1 MSTAVSRRKFLKT
14 SGALIVSFSA
24 ASLLEP
30 LALAQGPFGTHMS
43 HIDPSKLD
51 SWLAVGADGM
61 VTAYTGKC
69 DFGQGIFTVQTQLV
83 AEELRVPLGRV
94 RIVQCDTSVTP
105 DEGTTS
111 GSQSTPVNFNTSGL
125 ADAAATARD
134 ALLQMA
140 SRRLQVPVAQL
151 TVTDGVISAGADK
164 RVSYG
169 QLIGGKR
176 FNLTLNSSAKRRT
189 PQEWTVLGK
198 PVPSMD
204 MPALAAGRFEFVHNV
219 HVPGMLHGRVVRP
232 PALGSAVIHVDESS
246 VRSLPGVVKVVVR
259 KNFVGMVAEKQWQA
273 EQAARQLKVNWSAP
287 VTLPAQQ
294 AFYDYMRRQPSRDVL
309 VVDSQDVEQ
318 KLSSASTVLR
328 ATYLHPYQMHGSI
341 GASCAVADVRG
352 NKATVWSPTQSVYP
366 TRSGVAAL
374 LSLPLDNVR
383 VIFTRG
389 SGCYGLNA
397 ADAVSYDAALLSHAV
412 RRPVRVQLTRKDEM
426 AWGENYGQ
434 PCVIEQRAALD
445 ANGAIVAWDCESWA
459 AAYGGRPGYDHPG
472 NIVTGLLVG
481 FEPEAFVPG
490 KSSQPTGELRN
501 GHNLVPSYLAGCVSG
516 KCGGAGNVRS
526 ERVLAHTVKS
536 PFFTGPLRSPLRL
549 QNTFAHEC
557 FMDELAAHAKADPVT
572 FRLRHLRETRMIDVV
587 KAVAQA
593 AQWEPR
599 PFPYSSSSS
608 SVATGRGI
616 ACVAYEGDNGYVA
629 LVAEAEVDRST
640 GRIQVKRFFA
650 AADCGPISN
659 PAGLRNQIAGGTLQ
673 GMSRALGEE
682 VTWDEHQITSTSW
695 ASYHSL
701 PLGIEVPTIEAVLI
715 NRSRGKAMGAGELS
729 ITAVAAA
736 IGNAVFDATGARLRE
751 VPFTPARVQA
761 AFQASV
767 TV

>member
-1 MSTAVSRRKFLKT
+1 MSTSFSRRKFLKT

-30 LALAQGPFGTHMS
+30 LAVAQGPFSTHMS
-43 HIDPSKLD
+43 HIDPGKLD

-83 AEELRVPLGRV
+83 AEELRVSLDRV
-94 RIVQCDTSVTP
+94 RMIQCDTSVTP

-125 ADAAATARD
+125 ADAAATARE

-140 SRRLQVPVAQL
+140 SRRLRVPVDQL
-151 TVTDGVISAGADK
+151 SVTDGVISAGRGK
-164 RVSYG
+164 RVTYAE
-169 QLIGGKR
+169 LIGGKR

-204 MPALAAGRFEFVHNV
+204 MPALATGRFEFVHNV
-219 HVPGMLHGRVVRP
+219 DVPGMLHGRVVRP
-232 PALGSAVIHVDESS
+232 PALGSAVINVDETS
-246 VRSLPGVVKVVVR
+246 VRNFPGLVKVVVR
-259 KNFVGMVAEKQWQA
+259 KNFVGVVAEKQWQA

-287 VTLPAQQ
+287 VSLPAQQ
-294 AFYDYMRRQPSRDVL
+294 TFYDYMRRQPSRDVL

-318 KLSSASTVLR
+318 KLASAPTVLR
-328 ATYLHPYQMHGSI
+328 VTYLHPYQMHGSI
-341 GASCAVADVRG
+341 GASCAVADVRCD
-352 NKATVWSPTQSVYP
+352 KATVWSPTQSVYP
-366 TRSGVAAL
+366 TRSGVAVL
-374 LSLPLDNVR
+374 LGLPLDNVR
-383 VIFTRG
+383 VIFERG

-397 ADAVSYDAALLSHAV
+397 ADTVSYDAALLSHAV
-412 RRPVRVQLTRKDEM
+412 GRPVRVQLTRKDEM

-445 ANGAIVAWDCESWA
+445 AKGAIIAWDCESWA

-472 NIVTGLLVG
+472 NVITGLLVG
-481 FEPEAFVPG
+481 FEPEAFVPR

-501 GHNLVPSYLAGCVSG
+501 GHNLVPSYLSGCISG

-557 FMDELAAHAKADPVT
+557 FMDELAARAKADPVA
-572 FRLRHLRETRMIDVV
+572 FRLQHLRETRMIDVV
-587 KAVAQA
+587 KAAAQA
-593 AQWEPR
+593 AEWEPR
-599 PFPYSSSSS
+599 PFPNSSSSTG
-608 SVATGRGI
+608 VATGRGL

-629 LVAEAEVDRST
+629 LIAEAEVDRST
-640 GRIQVKRFFA
+640 GRILVRRFFA

-659 PAGLRNQIAGGTLQ
+659 PAGLRNQIEGGTLQ

-695 ASYHSL
+695 STYHSL
-701 PLGIEVPTIEAVLI
+701 PLGIEVPAIETVLI
-715 NRSRGKAMGAGELS
+715 NRPGGKAMGAGELS
-729 ITAVAAA
+729 ITVVAAA

-751 VPFTPARVQA
+751 VPFTPERVKAALQA
-761 AFQASV
+761 AGTA
-767 TV
+767 